1 MQINC
6 LDADCDKLNF
16 NEYMLTNDT
25 PEFANSNKDEVFSSI
40 IRSNDKSVDNHYCS
54 VVIQTASFTKES
66 DRKDRDKES
75 LTFQSFGNKY
85 SIVQTEVTTKAENK
99 YNLDFAEIAEKSP

>member
-40 IRSNDKSVDNHYCS
+40 VRSNDKSVDNHYCS
-54 VVIQTASFTKES
+54 VVI
-66 DRKDRDKES
+66 
-75 LTFQSFGNKY
+75 
-85 SIVQTEVTTKAENK
+85 
-99 YNLDFAEIAEKSP
+99 